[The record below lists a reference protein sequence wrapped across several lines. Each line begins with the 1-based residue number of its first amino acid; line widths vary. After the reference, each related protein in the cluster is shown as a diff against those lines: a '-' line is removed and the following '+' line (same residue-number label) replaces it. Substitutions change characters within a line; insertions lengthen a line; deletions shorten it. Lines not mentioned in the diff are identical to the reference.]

1 MHIRHS
7 LHGYRTAAAL
17 LTLLL
22 VAGMLSACD
31 ALSTARSHHL
41 AHRYYEGPALQLAIA
56 AKHGD
61 ARRVQRLMKDK
72 GINPDT
78 VFGGRDRYPLVA
90 WPLMSRNL
98 EGLRALLD
106 NGADPNARYP
116 EINKKYETYTTYY
129 NNAMVYAAKLEDPRF
144 LELLL
149 EHGGNPD
156 TRNSNDETLLFTAF
170 ISGNLWK
177 NVKTLAEHGADIN
190 AENIGRADT
199 ILRNHTS
206 RGGFNQAWW
215 LIHHGADPTL
225 TMAANKVTGAP
236 ERMLMAE
243 DIFWEITTPGHAQA
257 QRHCQQWL
265 LARGIERM
273 PMPEHLRSKREA
285 FGYPTDEADIPLL

>member
-1 MHIRHS
+1 MHASHA
-7 LHGYRTAAAL
+7 LHRYRTAASL
-17 LTLLL
+17 LVLLL
-22 VAGMLSACD
+22 LASVLGACD
-31 ALSTARSHHL
+31 AISTARSHHF
-41 AHRYYEGPALQLAIA
+41 AHRYYQGPALQLAIA
-56 AKHGD
+56 AEHGD
-61 ARRVQRLMKDK
+61 VRRVQRLMKDK
-72 GINPDT
+72 GVNPDT
-78 VFGGRDRYPLVA
+78 VFGGSDRYPLVA

-98 EGLRALLD
+98 EGLRALLE

-116 EINKKYETYTTYY
+116 EPSLIRHGKKYYK

-156 TRNSNDETLLFTAF
+156 TRDSNNEILMVDAF
-170 ISGNLWK
+170 LSGNLWK
-177 NVKTLAEHGADIN
+177 NVQTLVEHGANIN

-199 ILRNHTS
+199 ILRHYTS

-215 LIHHGADPTL
+215 LIQHGADPTL
-225 TMAANKVTGAP
+225 TIAANKVTGAP

-243 DIFWEITTPGHAQA
+243 AIFWEITTPEHAEA
-257 QRHCQQWL
+257 QRNCQQWL

-273 PMPEHLRSKREA
+273 PMPDHLRRKREA

>member
-1 MHIRHS
+1 MKPAHTKAAHIF
-7 LHGYRTAAAL
+7 TVL
-17 LTLLL
+17 LITLLL
-22 VAGMLSACD
+22 CACD

-56 AKHGD
+56 AEHGD
-61 ARRVQRLMKDK
+61 IRRVQRLMKDK
-72 GINPDT
+72 GVNPDT
-78 VFGGRDRYPLVA
+78 VFGGSDRYPLVA

-98 EGLRALLD
+98 EGLRALLE

-116 EINKKYETYTTYY
+116 EPSLIRHGKKYYK

-149 EHGGNPD
+149 EYGGNPD
-156 TRNSNDETLLFTAF
+156 TRNSNNETLLFTAF

-177 NVKTLAEHGADIN
+177 NVQTLVEHGADIN

-199 ILRNHTS
+199 ILRNYTS

-215 LIHHGADPTL
+215 LIQHGADPTL
-225 TMAANKVTGAP
+225 TIAANKVTGAP

-243 DIFWEITTPGHAQA
+243 AIFWEITHPDHAQA
-257 QRHCQQWL
+257 QRNCQQWL